1 MNKLIVVFLGLSL
14 GGVCFAGDAVSAPN
28 GKVSIS
34 TGSLDSYTEKSFM
47 GSFTVPL
54 GTNFGFQ
61 ADVLYSDIDDT
72 DLYGAG
78 AHLFWR
84 DSDKGLLGITLGGV
98 HQEYVDAWSAG
109 LEGEYYLGNFTLGAR
124 GGFAALDF
132 AGGPFPFFDTDQ
144 DDYYVAAEVGFY
156 PIDNLLLS
164 LSHTFAFGNGLTQG
178 KLEYQTPLR
187 GVSLYADF
195 GQGDNNYDHALV
207 GLRYYFG
214 EKDKSLK
221 NRHRQDD
228 PANMLNPILYHIGT
242 SSAEFGNKMEEYH
255 HRLFDDSLRSGGFSG
270 DAGPF
275 SGGSGGSGGGSGGSW
290 SAFRF
295 SDTFS
300 VDSDIT
306 AIPQ

>member
-1 MNKLIVVFLGLSL
+1 MKKFIVACLFA
-14 GGVCFAGDAVSAPN
+14 GVCFHCFAGAAVSGPN
-28 GKVSIS
+28 GKVSVL
-34 TGSLDSYTEKSFM
+34 TGSLDGYTEKSFM

-61 ADVLYSDIDDT
+61 ADLLYSDIDDT

-84 DSDKGLLGITLGGV
+84 DSDKGLLGITLGGIR
-98 HQEYVDAWSAG
+98 QEYVDAWSAG

-144 DDYYVAAEVGFY
+144 DDYYAAAEAGFY

-164 LSHTFAFGNGLTQG
+164 LSHTRSFGNGLTQG
-178 KLEYQTPLR
+178 KLEYQTPLN
-187 GVSLYADF
+187 GVSLYVDVA
-195 GQGDNNYDHALV
+195 QGDNNYDHALV

-221 NRHRQDD
+221 SRHRQDD
-228 PANMLNPILYHIGT
+228 PSNMLNPILYHIGT
-242 SSAEFGNKMEEYH
+242 SVAEFSNKREKYY
-255 HRLFDDSLRSGGFSG
+255 HRLFDDSLRGGGSGGPWSTG
-270 DAGPF
+270 
-275 SGGSGGSGGGSGGSW
+275 GGSGGSGWRS
-290 SAFRF
+290 FRF
-295 SDTFS
+295 EDTFS
-300 VDSDIT
+300 
-306 AIPQ
+306 AW